1 MKRIVPFLG
10 LFFLWGCGSQ
20 GTPLDAGARRQV
32 DSLSA
37 AGIGVARRELDSV
50 CKEGQTT
57 VLPLLID
64 SLKKERK
71 KEIQRQLETIPK

>member
-1 MKRIVPFLG
+1 MQRIFPFLG
-10 LFFLWGCGSQ
+10 FLFLLGCGSQ

-37 AGIGVARRELDSV
+37 AGIGVARRELDSI
-50 CKEGQTT
+50 CKESQTT

-71 KEIQRQLETIPK
+71 KEIQRQLETVPK

>member
-1 MKRIVPFLG
+1 MQRIFLFCG
-10 LFFLWGCGSQ
+10 FIFWLGCGGQ
-20 GTPLDAGARRQV
+20 GTPLNADARRQV

-37 AGIGVARRELDSV
+37 AGIGVARRDLDSI
-50 CKEGQTT
+50 CKENQVS

-71 KEIQRQLETIPK
+71 KEIQRQLETVPK